1 MGVPNIFN
9 YLGRHKTRILH
20 NSFFTIFLFSFVP
33 LRRDETK
40 QINVNK
46 GDLTYL
52 SHLRNF
58 SLVSLLSDKQG
69 MTHVLQSHITK
80 TKRQSLLLDDIIL
93 VADSADELIST
104 LDKTL
109 HALQTA
115 GFRVSLQK
123 VSLFKKRLK
132 ILGVIVT
139 SAGIQSDPAKT
150 AAINNF
156 PAPQT
161 KTEVQR
167 FLGAVNYHSDFCRN
181 HAKLAEPLLKYVGSE
196 VNKRF
201 NLDPEAME
209 AFSKLKAL
217 VCKNVMLNFI
227 DPNRPIYLETD
238 ASFTGYAGFAYQ
250 ISTYTKDDIEELEK
264 KHEEQSAKSIP
275 ELNEELNAIIRAYV
289 NQDPVPPYNPNMDPP
304 MEEVIKNNNPNINIE
319 TKDRITKDKV
329 YLTEVNFFISKK
341 FTSDQ
346 IRCWSSLMKE
356 LTAILISVEKRC
368 DLLALAKFTIVIT
381 DCAASMYLFDQSH
394 SNSIMS
400 RYMARLASYTFRILV
415 RHKPGKYMKVADNLS
430 RVWTSEAAPD
440 KTGKVS
446 HLQGIL
452 VKVPFQPGAIISP
465 ADIIEQL
472 ECATSP
478 LVRSSCDPLIT
489 KATQT
494 PSAESGPHVIEDLE
508 ATPPDLPSTLGIHK
522 IMIQASTNTGTRQGV
537 PNPTPRPE
545 INDRKNITIF
555 SIKMALNEEINLALN
570 PENYILKQMEELS
583 ELHQQLVVG
592 TAPPNYKLSQGLILI
607 KHNKRWVRYTP
618 RSLQNFII
626 LRLHLLGHYASDKLT
641 RIILTTDYWP
651 GLHTDVKDFTQ
662 KCLSCLFLRGPK
674 GPRESLGV
682 PMSSKNCSVFQID
695 AVSGLP
701 KAENRN
707 FFVSVI
713 DTFSRLCI
721 TFPLTNDKS
730 AEIARNLE
738 DKVFSIIGPCRY
750 LVTDGA
756 RNMAASSNIKEL
768 CAQYNIIT
776 KIRTPYSSR
785 SLGMCERV
793 HRSILEGIRSI
804 TDSYET
810 NWVRALPLATL
821 AYNSMPHSGL
831 GGYSPYQVFFGRH
844 SPLTD
849 PERPPN
855 TPPANY
861 AESYREHQKQIRS
874 ARRAVAKVDKTYKAK
889 MRNKFGGIQK
899 FFVPGQF
906 VLSEN
911 KTPCVNEKRKLR
923 NRYYGPFV
931 IHQVLNKAV
940 IAESIL
946 TGRLTYL
953 NKDLMRII
961 PEKSVEKY
969 KNLPPLA
976 KLKMGGGHSYED
988 WLTMYTEGT
997 LTAELNRSLNDPAY
1011 GEEGPLQSFPE
1022 NFAGDPFEPT
1032 EEAEENQPQEEDP
1045 SSDEADDPEVP
1056 NAPPD
1061 DSQPLPGKQVRFSD
1075 NLPERQVHFEDDP
1088 PSRRSSRTIKAPN
1101 RLDL

>member
-1 MGVPNIFN
+1 MC
-9 YLGRHKTRILH
+9 
-20 NSFFTIFLFSFVP
+20 
-33 LRRDETK
+33 
-40 QINVNK
+40 INHTLQK
-46 GDLTYL
+46 L
-52 SHLRNF
+52 SL
-58 SLVSLLSDKQG
+58 
-69 MTHVLQSHITK
+69 II
-80 TKRQSLLLDDIIL
+80 DDIIL
-93 VADSADELIST
+93 VADSADELITT

-109 HALQTA
+109 DALQKA

-150 AAINNF
+150 AAINSF
-156 PAPQT
+156 PIPQT

-167 FLGAVNYHSDFCRN
+167 FLGAVNYHSDFCQN

-196 VNKRF
+196 VNKKF
-201 NLDPEAME
+201 DLDTEALE
-209 AFSKLKAL
+209 AFNQLKAA
-217 VCKNVMLNFI
+217 VKKEVMLNFI

-250 ISTYTKDDIEELEK
+250 ISTYTKEDIEELKIKQEK
-264 KHEEQSAKSIP
+264 QLNKSIP
-275 ELNEELNAIIRAYV
+275 ELNEELNTIIKAYV
-289 NQDPVPPYNPNMDPP
+289 NQDHLPSYNPHMDPP
-304 MEEVIKNNNPNINIE
+304 LEEVIKKNNPNVNIE
-319 TKDRITKDKV
+319 TKDRVTKDKV

-346 IRCWSSLMKE
+346 IRCWPSLMKE
-356 LTAILISVEKRC
+356 LTAVLISVEKRC
-368 DLLALAKFTIVIT
+368 DLLALAKFCVIIT

-400 RYMARLASYTFRILV
+400 RYMARLASYSFKILV
-415 RHKPGKYMKVADNLS
+415 RHKPGKYMKVADSLS
-430 RVWTSEAAPD
+430 RVWTSEATPD

-452 VKVPFQPGAIISP
+452 VKVPFKPGAIITP

-472 ECATSP
+472 ESASSP

-489 KATQT
+489 KGTQT
-494 PSAESGPHVIEDLE
+494 PVIETGPHIIKDMEI
-508 ATPPDLPSTLGIHK
+508 TTPDLPSTLGIYK
-522 IMIQASTNTGTRQGV
+522 LTVQASTNTGTRQGV
-537 PNPTPRPE
+537 PNPAPKPE
-545 INDRKNITIF
+545 INDRKGITIF
-555 SIKMALNEEINLALN
+555 TIKMALNEEINLALN
-570 PENYILKQMEELS
+570 PDNYILRQMEELPK
-583 ELHQQLVVG
+583 LHEQLVTG
-592 TAPPNYKLSQGLILI
+592 TAPPNYRLSQGLILV

-618 RSLQNFII
+618 KSLQNFII
-626 LRLHLLGHYASDKLT
+626 LRFHLLGHYAYNKL
-641 RIILTTDYWP
+641 IQVILTTDYWP
-651 GLHTDVKDFTQ
+651 GLHTDVKDFTS

-682 PMSSKNCSVFQID
+682 PLSSKNCTVFQID
-695 AVSGLP
+695 AVGGLP

-713 DTFSRLCI
+713 DTFSRFCI

-738 DKVFSIIGPCRY
+738 DKVFSVIGHCRY

-768 CAQYNIIT
+768 CAQYNIVT

-793 HRSILEGIRSI
+793 HRSILEGVRSI

-821 AYNSMPHSGL
+821 AYNSMPHTGL
-831 GGYSPYQVFFGRH
+831 GNYSPYQIFFGRN

-855 TPPANY
+855 TTPANY
-861 AESYREHQKQIRS
+861 EESYQEHQRQIKS
-874 ARRAVAKVDKTYKAK
+874 ARRAVAKVNKEYKAK
-889 MRNKFGGIQK
+889 MRNKFGGVSK
-899 FFVPGQF
+899 FLQPGQF

-911 KTPCVNEKRKLR
+911 KTPCVNERRKLR
-923 NRYYGPFV
+923 PRYYGPFV
-931 IHQVLNKAV
+931 VHQVLDKAV

-953 NKDLMRII
+953 NKDLMRVI
-961 PEKSVEKY
+961 PEKSVDKY
-969 KNLPPLA
+969 KNLPTLA
-976 KLKMGGGHSYED
+976 KLKMGGGHSYEN

-997 LTAELNRSLNDPAY
+997 LATELNRSLNDPAY

-1022 NFAGDPFEPT
+1022 NFAGNPSEPT
-1032 EEAEENQPQEEDP
+1032 ENQEPNLPQEED
-1045 SSDEADDPEVP
+1045 SSADDTENQEAPLDDFLPTPAQPSNPPE
-1056 NAPPD
+1056 
-1061 DSQPLPGKQVRFSD
+1061 K
-1075 NLPERQVHFEDDP
+1075 QVHFADDP
-1088 PSRRSSRTIKAPN
+1088 PSRRSSRTVRAPD
-1101 RLDL
+1101 RMDL